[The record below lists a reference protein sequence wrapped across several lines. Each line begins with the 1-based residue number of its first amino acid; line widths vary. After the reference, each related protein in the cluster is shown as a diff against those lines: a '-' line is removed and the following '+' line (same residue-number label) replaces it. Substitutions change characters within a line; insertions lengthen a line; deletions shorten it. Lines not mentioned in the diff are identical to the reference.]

1 MLLVKVVSLDI
12 FLKETYKNMLN
23 DKINI
28 KELATIFHESSAED
42 GFHLYELQ
50 RLYREIFR
58 LRLEKFRK
66 DFKKINNLLK
76 GYVNTHI
83 GEWKITCTKVDMFPK
98 TDPDE
103 AFRRILKASRSSQDV
118 EYIILFDDIT
128 EEFKIERNE
137 NEGKKI
143 SELKIVFLTDSTV
156 NFTQYQDFALFG
168 DWFYRLKNEI
178 EDELH

>member
-1 MLLVKVVSLDI
+1 MKAI
-12 FLKETYKNMLN
+12 FSRVF
-23 DKINI
+23 I
-28 KELATIFHESSAED
+28 KELAKIFHEKSAED

-50 RLYREIFR
+50 ELYREIFR

-103 AFRRILKASRSSQDV
+103 VFRRILKASRSSQDV
-118 EYIILFDDIT
+118 EYLILFDDIT

-143 SELKIVFLTDSTV
+143 SELKILKEIISRNLNIKVESKILNKFVSFFE
-156 NFTQYQDFALFG
+156 NYFTFH
-168 DWFYRLKNEI
+168 NESRFTYKSFNLI
-178 EDELH
+178 RD

>member
-1 MLLVKVVSLDI
+1 
-12 FLKETYKNMLN
+12 
-23 DKINI
+23 
-28 KELATIFHESSAED
+28 
-42 GFHLYELQ
+42 
-50 RLYREIFR
+50 
-58 LRLEKFRK
+58 
-66 DFKKINNLLK
+66 
-76 GYVNTHI
+76 
-83 GEWKITCTKVDMFPK
+83 MFPK
-98 TDPDE
+98 TDPDKV
-103 AFRRILKASRSSQDV
+103 FRRILKASRSSQDV

-168 DWFYRLKNEI
+168 NWFYSLKSEI